1 MLMLFAL
8 VCVWDDT
15 TWTDV
20 STSQLFLYI
29 STIVQ
34 IGRLNADMLNRSRDV
49 LFVVYG
55 AAR

>member
-29 STIVQ
+29 STVVQ